1 MTTAAGAMTD
11 QPELSPLQRE
21 PRTEPVQRRSLQR
34 VDLLLD
40 TAADIIDAQGV
51 NGLTTSSVAAQ
62 SHSSVGV
69 VYRYFPN
76 IDSLLLALAA
86 RNMELYRERLAERI
100 ATDGLSDWTSLVRH
114 AILSYAD
121 LARSEPGFRIIRF
134 GDLIVFRFPEVQSDS
149 NRQLATQFG
158 SMFVERFGF
167 TSTPEFLDELELAIE
182 VADALTRRAFLHD
195 RAGDDRVIE
204 RTIALEISILS
215 PFAPTSAPTSAA

>member
-1 MTTAAGAMTD
+1 MTD
-11 QPELSPLQRE
+11 LREHSPLKRE

-34 VDLLLD
+34 IDLLLD

-62 SHSSVGV
+62 SNSSVGV

-86 RNMELYRERLAERI
+86 RNMELYRERLAERFE
-100 ATDGLSDWTSLVRH
+100 ADGLHEWPSLIRQ
-114 AILSYAD
+114 AILAYAD
-121 LARSEPGFRIIRF
+121 LARSEPGFRVIRF
-134 GDLIVFRFPEVQSDS
+134 GDLIVFRFPEVESDS

-158 SMFVERFGF
+158 EMFVERFGF
-167 TSTPEFLDELELAIE
+167 ESSPEFIDELEIGIE

-195 RAGDDRVIE
+195 RNGDERVIE
-204 RTIALEISILS
+204 RAIALEISLLS
-215 PFAPTSAPTSAA
+215 PFAPGAGE

>member
-1 MTTAAGAMTD
+1 M
-11 QPELSPLQRE
+11 
-21 PRTEPVQRRSLQR
+21 QRRSLQR
-34 VDLLLD
+34 IDLLLD
-40 TAADIIDAQGV
+40 TAADIIDAHGV

-62 SHSSVGV
+62 SNSSVGV

-76 IDSLLLALAA
+76 IDSLLLALAG
-86 RNMELYRERLAERI
+86 RNLELYRERLAERI
-100 ATDGLSDWTSLVRH
+100 ASDGLPDWTSLVRH

-149 NRQLATQFG
+149 NRQLAAQFG

-167 TSTPEFLDELELAIE
+167 ESSPEFLDELELAIE

-195 RAGDDRVIE
+195 RNGDERVIQ
-204 RTIALEISILS
+204 RTIDLEIDLLT
-215 PFAPTSAPTSAA
+215 PFTPKARA